1 MSRGEMNIHSN
12 SDQLDY
18 YRMGVSF
25 FKAADRCYGEKN
37 GNTYLIIKKTEQGS
51 EITQLAVPTVVNA
64 AFACEMFFKA
74 LLFNTNI
81 KFPKGR
87 DGHNLLKLYKG
98 LPLSIQDQI
107 SGYCFHGSTKDSF
120 EVFLGNHA
128 NDFADIRYFI
138 ENKGFTN
145 MSPAHMH
152 GFALNLMQ
160 ITNIIISSGGHNEQM
175 ENG

>member
-1 MSRGEMNIHSN
+1 
-12 SDQLDY
+12 
-18 YRMGVSF
+18 
-25 FKAADRCYGEKN
+25 
-37 GNTYLIIKKTEQGS
+37 
-51 EITQLAVPTVVNA
+51 
-64 AFACEMFFKA
+64 MFFKA

-152 GFALNLMQ
+152 GFALNSMQ